1 LAESGLCR
9 LEYPMRF
16 SALLAF
22 ALLLPATPG
31 LAQGAK
37 DAPAAAP
44 LAPLTARALA
54 SHRGVYS
61 LTLDR
66 ARENAGI
73 VEVSGAMLYELI
85 DACESWTTRQRF
97 SMKLRNREGTEL
109 ETGSDYAT
117 LESMDGRTLRFSLT
131 QVTQGAVS
139 SRVAGQAELGPDGSG
154 VARYSEPEAKELPTP
169 PGTLL
174 PNTHTIAALNAARAG
189 QRLLVAPIF
198 DGTSADGAQQTTTFL
213 SPWQGPQPVPEAPSL
228 AALGSSR
235 MRIAFFEPDAEQA
248 GGASTP
254 SYEVSL
260 RYFENGVADDMI
272 MDFGEFTVRA
282 KLVRLEEAPGG
293 C

>member
-1 LAESGLCR
+1 
-9 LEYPMRF
+9 MRF
-16 SALLAF
+16 SALLAL
-22 ALLLPATPG
+22 ALILPATPG
-31 LAQGAK
+31 LTQGTK
-37 DAPAAAP
+37 DAPAA
-44 LAPLTARALA
+44 APLTARALA
-54 SHRGVYS
+54 SHRGIYELS
-61 LTLDR
+61 LDR

-73 VEVSGAMLYELI
+73 IDVSGAMLFELI
-85 DACESWTTRQRF
+85 GACESWASRQRF
-97 SMKLRNREGTEL
+97 TMTLRNREGTEL

-117 LESMDGRTLRFSLT
+117 LESMDGRNLRFSLT

-139 SRVAGQAELGPDGSG
+139 SRVVGQAELVADGSG
-154 VARYSEPEAKELPTP
+154 VARYSEPEAKELPIP

-228 AALGSSR
+228 STLGSSR
-235 MRIAFFEPDAEQA
+235 MRIAFFEPGAEQA

-282 KLVRLEEAPGG
+282 KLIRLEEAPGG

>member
-1 LAESGLCR
+1 
-9 LEYPMRF
+9 MRF
-16 SALLAF
+16 SALLAL
-22 ALLLPATPG
+22 ALILPATPG
-31 LAQGAK
+31 LTQGAK
-37 DAPAAAP
+37 DAPAAAAP

-54 SHRGVYS
+54 SHRGIYD

-66 ARENAGI
+66 ARENATI
-73 VEVSGAMLYELI
+73 VDVSGAMLFELI
-85 DACESWTTRQRF
+85 DACESWASRQRF
-97 SMKLRNREGTEL
+97 TMTMRDREGTEL

-117 LESMDGRTLRFSLT
+117 LESMDGQTLRFSLT
-131 QVTQGAVS
+131 QVMQGAVR
-139 SRVAGQAELGPDGSG
+139 SRVAGQAELAPDGSG
-154 VARYSEPEAKELPTP
+154 VARYSEPEAKELPIP

-213 SPWQGPQPVPEAPSL
+213 SPWQGPQPVANLPSL
-228 AALGSSR
+228 SALGSSR

-272 MDFGEFTVRA
+272 MDFGDFTVRA
-282 KLVRLEEAPGG
+282 RLVRLEEAPGG

>member
-1 LAESGLCR
+1 
-9 LEYPMRF
+9 MRF
-16 SALLAF
+16 SALLAL
-22 ALLLPATPG
+22 ALILPATPG
-31 LAQGAK
+31 LTQGAK
-37 DAPAAAP
+37 DAPAATAP

-73 VEVSGAMLYELI
+73 VDVSGAMLFELI

-97 SMKLRNREGTEL
+97 TMTLRNREGTEL

-131 QVTQGAVS
+131 QVTQGVVS
-139 SRVAGQAELGPDGSG
+139 SRVVGQAELGPDGSG
-154 VARYSEPEAKELPTP
+154 VARYSEPEVKELPIP

-174 PNTHTIAALNAARAG
+174 PNTHTIATLNAARAG

-198 DGTSADGAQQTTTFL
+198 DGTTADGAQQTTTVM

-228 AALGSSR
+228 STLGSSR
-235 MRIAFFEPDAEQA
+235 MRIAFFEPDGEQA
-248 GGASTP
+248 GGARTP

-272 MDFGEFTVRA
+272 MDFGDFTVRA
-282 KLVRLEEAPGG
+282 KLMKLEEAPGG

>member
-1 LAESGLCR
+1 
-9 LEYPMRF
+9 MRF
-16 SALLAF
+16 SALLAL
-22 ALLLPATPG
+22 ALILPATPG
-31 LAQGAK
+31 LTQGAK
-37 DAPAAAP
+37 DAPAATAP

-66 ARENAGI
+66 ARENATI
-73 VEVSGAMLYELI
+73 VDVSGAMLFEII
-85 DACESWTTRQRF
+85 DACESWASRQRF
-97 SMKLRNREGTEL
+97 TMTLRNREGTEL

-117 LESMDGRTLRFSLT
+117 LESMDGRNLRFSLT
-131 QVTQGAVS
+131 QMTQGAVK
-139 SRVAGQAELGPDGSG
+139 SRVAGQAELTADGSG
-154 VARYSEPEAKELPTP
+154 IARYSEPEVKELPIP

-198 DGTSADGAQQTTTFL
+198 DGTTADGAQQTTTVM

-228 AALGSSR
+228 STLGSSR
-235 MRIAFFEPDAEQA
+235 MRIAFFEPDGEQA
-248 GGASTP
+248 GGARTP

-272 MDFGEFTVRA
+272 MDFGDFTVRA
-282 KLVRLEEAPGG
+282 KLMKLEDAPGG

>member
-1 LAESGLCR
+1 
-9 LEYPMRF
+9 MRF
-16 SALLAF
+16 PALLAL
-22 ALLLPATPG
+22 ALILPATPG
-31 LAQGAK
+31 LTQGAK
-37 DAPAAAP
+37 DAPTAATAP

-54 SHRGVYS
+54 SHRGVYT

-73 VEVSGAMLYELI
+73 VDVSGAMLFELI

-97 SMKLRNREGTEL
+97 TMTLRNREGTEL

-139 SRVAGQAELGPDGSG
+139 SRVVGQAELGPDGSG
-154 VARYSEPEAKELPTP
+154 VARYSEPEVKELPIP

-174 PNTHTIAALNAARAG
+174 PNTHTIATLNAARAG

-198 DGTSADGAQQTTTFL
+198 DGTTADGAQQTTTVM

-228 AALGSSR
+228 STLGSSR
-235 MRIAFFEPDAEQA
+235 MRIAFFEPDGEQA
-248 GGASTP
+248 GGARTP

-272 MDFGEFTVRA
+272 MDFGDFTVRA
-282 KLVRLEEAPGG
+282 KLMKLEDAPGG

>member
-1 LAESGLCR
+1 
-9 LEYPMRF
+9 MRF
-16 SALLAF
+16 SALLAL
-22 ALLLPATPG
+22 ALILPAAPG
-31 LAQGAK
+31 LTQGAK
-37 DAPAAAP
+37 DAPAATAP

-54 SHRGVYS
+54 SHRGVYT

-73 VEVSGAMLYELI
+73 VDVSGAMLFEII
-85 DACESWTTRQRF
+85 DACESWASRQRF
-97 SMKLRNREGTEL
+97 TMTLRDREGTEL

-117 LESMDGRTLRFSLT
+117 LESMDGRTLRFSLI
-131 QVTQGAVS
+131 QVTQGAVR
-139 SRVAGQAELGPDGSG
+139 SRVVGQAELGPDGSG
-154 VARYSEPEAKELPTP
+154 VARYSEPEAKELPIP

-213 SPWQGPQPVPEAPSL
+213 SPWQGPQPVANMPSL
-228 AALGSSR
+228 SALGSSR

-260 RYFENGVADDMI
+260 RYFENGVSDDMI
-272 MDFGEFTVRA
+272 MDFGDFTVRA
-282 KLVRLEEAPGG
+282 KLVKLEDAPGG

>member
-1 LAESGLCR
+1 
-9 LEYPMRF
+9 MRF
-16 SALLAF
+16 STLLAL
-22 ALLLPATPG
+22 ALILPATPG
-31 LAQGAK
+31 LTQGAK
-37 DAPAAAP
+37 DAPAATAP

-54 SHRGVYS
+54 SHRGVYT

-73 VEVSGAMLYELI
+73 VDVSGAMLFEII
-85 DACESWTTRQRF
+85 DACESWASRQRF
-97 SMKLRNREGTEL
+97 TMTLRFREGTEL
-109 ETGSDYAT
+109 EIGSDYAT

-139 SRVAGQAELGPDGSG
+139 SRVVGQAELGPDGSG
-154 VARYSEPEAKELPTP
+154 VARYSEPEVKELPIP
-169 PGTLL
+169 AGTLL
-174 PNTHTIAALNAARAG
+174 PNTHTIAALNAARAD

-198 DGTSADGAQQTTTFL
+198 DGTTADGAQQTTTVL

-228 AALGSSR
+228 STLGSSR
-235 MRIAFFEPDAEQA
+235 MRIAFFEPDGEQA
-248 GGASTP
+248 GGARTP

-272 MDFGEFTVRA
+272 MDFGDFTVRA
-282 KLVRLEEAPGG
+282 KLMKLEDAPGG

>member
-1 LAESGLCR
+1 
-9 LEYPMRF
+9 MRF
-16 SALLAF
+16 SALLAL
-22 ALLLPATPG
+22 ALILPAAPG
-31 LAQGAK
+31 LTQGAK
-37 DAPAAAP
+37 DAPAATAP

-54 SHRGVYS
+54 SHRGVYT

-73 VEVSGAMLYELI
+73 VDVSGAMLFELI

-97 SMKLRNREGTEL
+97 TMTLRNREGTEL

-131 QVTQGAVS
+131 QVTQGVVS
-139 SRVAGQAELGPDGSG
+139 SRVVGQAELGPDGSG
-154 VARYSEPEAKELPTP
+154 VARYSEPEVKELPIP

-174 PNTHTIAALNAARAG
+174 PNTHTIATLNAARAG

-198 DGTSADGAQQTTTFL
+198 DGTTADGAQQTTTVM

-228 AALGSSR
+228 STLGSSR
-235 MRIAFFEPDAEQA
+235 MRIAFFEPDGEQA
-248 GGASTP
+248 GGARTP

-272 MDFGEFTVRA
+272 MDFGDFTVRA
-282 KLVRLEEAPGG
+282 KLMKLEEAPGG

>member
-1 LAESGLCR
+1 
-9 LEYPMRF
+9 MRF
-16 SALLAF
+16 SALLAL
-22 ALLLPATPG
+22 ALILPATPG
-31 LAQGAK
+31 LTQGAK
-37 DAPAAAP
+37 DAPAATAP

-54 SHRGVYS
+54 SHRGIYS

-66 ARENAGI
+66 ARENATI
-73 VEVSGAMLYELI
+73 VDVSGAMVFEII
-85 DACESWTTRQRF
+85 DACESWASRQRF
-97 SMKLRNREGTEL
+97 TMTLRNREGTEL

-117 LESMDGRTLRFSLT
+117 LESMDGRNLRFSLT
-131 QVTQGAVS
+131 HMTQGAVKN
-139 SRVAGQAELGPDGSG
+139 RVAGQAELTADGSG
-154 VARYSEPEAKELPTP
+154 VARYSEPEVKELPIP

-198 DGTSADGAQQTTTFL
+198 DGTTADGAQQTTTVM

-228 AALGSSR
+228 STLGSSR
-235 MRIAFFEPDAEQA
+235 MRIAFFEPDGEQA
-248 GGASTP
+248 GGARTP

-272 MDFGEFTVRA
+272 MDFGDFTVRA
-282 KLVRLEEAPGG
+282 KLMKLEDAPGG

>member
-1 LAESGLCR
+1 
-9 LEYPMRF
+9 MRF

-154 VARYSEPEAKELPTP
+154 VARYSEPEAKELPIP

-198 DGTSADGAQQTTTFL
+198 DGTTADGAQQTTTVL

-228 AALGSSR
+228 STLGSSR
-235 MRIAFFEPDAEQA
+235 MRIAFFEPDGEQA
-248 GGASTP
+248 GGARTP

-272 MDFGEFTVRA
+272 MDFGDFTVRA
-282 KLVRLEEAPGG
+282 KLMKLEDAPGG

>member
-1 LAESGLCR
+1 
-9 LEYPMRF
+9 MRF
-16 SALLAF
+16 PALLAL
-22 ALLLPATPG
+22 ALILPAAPG
-31 LAQGAK
+31 FTQGAK
-37 DAPAAAP
+37 DAPAATAP

-54 SHRGVYS
+54 SHRGIYS

-97 SMKLRNREGTEL
+97 TMTLRNREGTEL

-117 LESMDGRTLRFSLT
+117 LESMDGKNLRFSLR
-131 QVTQGAVS
+131 QMTQGAITS
-139 SRVAGQAELGPDGSG
+139 NVAGQAELRADGSG
-154 VARYSEPEAKELPTP
+154 TARYSEPEEKEVAIP
-169 PGTLL
+169 PGALL

-189 QRLLVAPIF
+189 QRILVAPIF
-198 DGTSADGAQQTTTFL
+198 DGTSADGAQESTTVL
-213 SPWQGPQPVPEAPSL
+213 APWQGATPMPEAPSL
-228 AALGSSR
+228 ASLGSSR
-235 MRIAFFEPDAEQA
+235 MRIAFFEPDGEQA
-248 GGASTP
+248 GGARTP

-282 KLVRLEEAPGG
+282 KLMKLEDAPGG

>member
-1 LAESGLCR
+1 
-9 LEYPMRF
+9 MRF
-16 SALLAF
+16 PALLAL
-22 ALLLPATPG
+22 ALILPATPG
-31 LAQGAK
+31 FTQGAK

-44 LAPLTARALA
+44 LAPLTASALA
-54 SHRGVYS
+54 SHRGIYD

-97 SMKLRNREGTEL
+97 SMTLRNREGTEL

-117 LESMDGRTLRFSLT
+117 LESMDGRNLRFSLT

-139 SRVAGQAELGPDGSG
+139 SRVVGQAELGADGSG
-154 VARYSEPEAKELPTP
+154 VARYSEPEAKELPIP

-174 PNTHTIAALNAARAG
+174 PNAHTIAALNAARAG

-198 DGTSADGAQQTTTFL
+198 DGTTADGAQQTTTVV
-213 SPWQGPQPVPEAPSL
+213 SPWQGPQPMPEAPSL
-228 AALGSSR
+228 STLGSSR

-248 GGASTP
+248 GGARTP

-260 RYFENGVADDMI
+260 RYFENGVADEMI
-272 MDFGEFTVRA
+272 MDFGDFTVRA

>member
-1 LAESGLCR
+1 
-9 LEYPMRF
+9 MRF
-16 SALLAF
+16 SALLAL
-22 ALLLPATPG
+22 ALILPATPG
-31 LAQGAK
+31 LTQGAK
-37 DAPAAAP
+37 DAPAATAP

-54 SHRGVYS
+54 SHRGIYT

-66 ARENAGI
+66 ARENATI
-73 VEVSGAMLYELI
+73 VDVSGAMLFEII
-85 DACESWTTRQRF
+85 DACESWTSRQRF
-97 SMKLRNREGTEL
+97 TMTLRDREGTEL

-131 QVTQGAVS
+131 QVTQGAVR
-139 SRVAGQAELGPDGSG
+139 SRVAGQAELTADGSG
-154 VARYSEPEAKELPTP
+154 VARYSEPEVKELPIP

-174 PNTHTIAALNAARAG
+174 PNTHTIATLNAARAG

-198 DGTSADGAQQTTTFL
+198 DGTTADGAQQTTTVL

-228 AALGSSR
+228 SALGSSR
-235 MRIAFFEPDAEQA
+235 MRIAFFEPDGEQA
-248 GGASTP
+248 GGARTP

-272 MDFGEFTVRA
+272 MDFGDFTVRA
-282 KLVRLEEAPGG
+282 KLMKLEDAPGG

>member
-1 LAESGLCR
+1 
-9 LEYPMRF
+9 MRF
-16 SALLAF
+16 SALLAL
-22 ALLLPATPG
+22 ALILPATPG
-31 LAQGAK
+31 LTQGAK
-37 DAPAAAP
+37 DASAATAP

-54 SHRGVYS
+54 SHRGIYT

-66 ARENAGI
+66 ARENATI
-73 VEVSGAMLYELI
+73 VDVSGAMLFEII
-85 DACESWTTRQRF
+85 DACESWASRQRF
-97 SMKLRNREGTEL
+97 TMTLRDREGTEL

-117 LESMDGRTLRFSLT
+117 LESMDGRNLRFSLT
-131 QVTQGAVS
+131 HMTQGAVKN
-139 SRVAGQAELGPDGSG
+139 RVAGQAELTADGSG
-154 VARYSEPEAKELPTP
+154 VARYSEPEVKELPIP

-198 DGTSADGAQQTTTFL
+198 DGTTADGAQQTTTVM

-228 AALGSSR
+228 STLGSSR
-235 MRIAFFEPDAEQA
+235 MRIAFFEPDGEQA
-248 GGASTP
+248 GGARTP

-272 MDFGEFTVRA
+272 MDFGDFTVRA
-282 KLVRLEEAPGG
+282 KLMKLEDAPGG

>member
-1 LAESGLCR
+1 
-9 LEYPMRF
+9 MRF
-16 SALLAF
+16 SVLLAL
-22 ALLLPATPG
+22 ALILPATPG
-31 LAQGAK
+31 LTQGAK
-37 DAPAAAP
+37 DAPTAATAP

-73 VEVSGAMLYELI
+73 VDVSGAMLFELI

-97 SMKLRNREGTEL
+97 TMTLRNREGTEL

-131 QVTQGAVS
+131 QVTQGVVS
-139 SRVAGQAELGPDGSG
+139 SRVVGQAELGPDGSG
-154 VARYSEPEAKELPTP
+154 VARYSEPEVKELPIP

-174 PNTHTIAALNAARAG
+174 PNTHTIATLNAARAG

-198 DGTSADGAQQTTTFL
+198 DGTTADGAQQTTTVM
-213 SPWQGPQPVPEAPSL
+213 SSWQGPQPVPEAPSL
-228 AALGSSR
+228 STLGSSR
-235 MRIAFFEPDAEQA
+235 MRIAFFEPDGEQA
-248 GGASTP
+248 GGARTP

-272 MDFGEFTVRA
+272 MDFGDFTVRA
-282 KLVRLEEAPGG
+282 KLMKLEDAPGG

>member
-1 LAESGLCR
+1 
-9 LEYPMRF
+9 MRF
-16 SALLAF
+16 SVLLAL
-22 ALLLPATPG
+22 ALILPAAPG
-31 LAQGAK
+31 YAQGAK
-37 DAPAAAP
+37 DPPAAAAP

-54 SHRGVYS
+54 SHRGIYT

-66 ARENAGI
+66 ARENATI
-73 VEVSGAMLYELI
+73 VDVSGAMLFEII
-85 DACESWTTRQRF
+85 DACESWASRQRF
-97 SMKLRNREGTEL
+97 TMTLRNREGTEL

-117 LESMDGRTLRFSLT
+117 LESMDGRNLRFSLT
-131 QVTQGAVS
+131 HMTQGAVKN
-139 SRVAGQAELGPDGSG
+139 RVAGQAELTADGSG
-154 VARYSEPEAKELPTP
+154 VARYSEPEVKELPIP

-198 DGTSADGAQQTTTFL
+198 DGTTADGAQQTTTVM

-228 AALGSSR
+228 STLGSSR
-235 MRIAFFEPDAEQA
+235 MRIAFFEPDGEQA
-248 GGASTP
+248 GGARTP

-272 MDFGEFTVRA
+272 MDFGDFTVRA
-282 KLVRLEEAPGG
+282 KLMKLEDAPGG

>member
-1 LAESGLCR
+1 
-9 LEYPMRF
+9 MRF
-16 SALLAF
+16 SALLAL
-22 ALLLPATPG
+22 ALILPATPG
-31 LAQGAK
+31 LTQGAK
-37 DAPAAAP
+37 DAPAATAP

-54 SHRGVYS
+54 SHRGVYT

-73 VEVSGAMLYELI
+73 VDVSGAMLFELI

-97 SMKLRNREGTEL
+97 TMTLRNREGTEL

-139 SRVAGQAELGPDGSG
+139 SRVVGQAELGPDGSG
-154 VARYSEPEAKELPTP
+154 VARYSEPEVKELPIP

-198 DGTSADGAQQTTTFL
+198 DGTTADGAQQTTTVL

-228 AALGSSR
+228 STLGSSR
-235 MRIAFFEPDAEQA
+235 IRIAFFEPDGEQA
-248 GGASTP
+248 GGARTP

-272 MDFGEFTVRA
+272 MDFGDFTVRA
-282 KLVRLEEAPGG
+282 KLMKLEDAPGG

>member
-1 LAESGLCR
+1 
-9 LEYPMRF
+9 MRF
-16 SALLAF
+16 SALLAL
-22 ALLLPATPG
+22 ALILPATPG
-31 LAQGAK
+31 LTQGAK
-37 DAPAAAP
+37 DAPAAAAP

-54 SHRGVYS
+54 SHRGVYT

-66 ARENAGI
+66 ARENATI
-73 VEVSGAMLYELI
+73 VDVSGAMLFEII
-85 DACESWTTRQRF
+85 DACESWASRQRF
-97 SMKLRNREGTEL
+97 TMTLRDREGTEL

-139 SRVAGQAELGPDGSG
+139 SRVVGQAELGPDGSG
-154 VARYSEPEAKELPTP
+154 VARYSEPEAKELPIP

-198 DGTSADGAQQTTTFL
+198 DGTTADGAQQTTPVM

-228 AALGSSR
+228 STLGSSR
-235 MRIAFFEPDAEQA
+235 MRIAFFEPDGEQA
-248 GGASTP
+248 GGARTP

-272 MDFGEFTVRA
+272 MDFGDFTVRA
-282 KLVRLEEAPGG
+282 KLMKLEDAPGG

>member
-1 LAESGLCR
+1 
-9 LEYPMRF
+9 MRF
-16 SALLAF
+16 PALLAL
-22 ALLLPATPG
+22 ALILPAAPG
-31 LAQGAK
+31 FTQGSK
-37 DAPAAAP
+37 DAPAATAP

-54 SHRGVYS
+54 SHRGIYS

-66 ARENAGI
+66 ARENAAI
-73 VEVSGAMLYELI
+73 VDVSGAMLFELI
-85 DACESWTTRQRF
+85 DACESWASRQRF
-97 SMKLRNREGTEL
+97 TMTLRNREGTEL

-117 LESMDGRTLRFSLT
+117 LESMDGRNLRFSLT
-131 QVTQGAVS
+131 QVTQGAVR
-139 SRVAGQAELGPDGSG
+139 SRVAGQAELTADGSG
-154 VARYSEPEAKELPTP
+154 VARYSEPEVKELPIP

-198 DGTSADGAQQTTTFL
+198 DGTTADGAQQTTTVL

-228 AALGSSR
+228 STLGSSR
-235 MRIAFFEPDAEQA
+235 MRIAFFEPDGEQA
-248 GGASTP
+248 GGARTP

-272 MDFGEFTVRA
+272 MDFGDFTVRA
-282 KLVRLEEAPGG
+282 KLMKLEDAPGG

>member
-1 LAESGLCR
+1 
-9 LEYPMRF
+9 MRF
-16 SALLAF
+16 SALLAL
-22 ALLLPATPG
+22 ALILPATPG
-31 LAQGAK
+31 LTQGAK
-37 DAPAAAP
+37 DAPAASTP

-66 ARENAGI
+66 ARENATI
-73 VEVSGAMLYELI
+73 VDVSGAMIFEII
-85 DACESWTTRQRF
+85 DDCESWTSRQRF
-97 SMKLRNREGTEL
+97 TMTLRDREGTEL

-131 QVTQGAVS
+131 QVTQGAVR
-139 SRVAGQAELGPDGSG
+139 SRVAGQAELTADGSG
-154 VARYSEPEAKELPTP
+154 VARYSEPEVKELPIP

-198 DGTSADGAQQTTTFL
+198 DGTTADGAQQTTTVL

-228 AALGSSR
+228 STLGSSR
-235 MRIAFFEPDAEQA
+235 MRIAFFEPDGEQA
-248 GGASTP
+248 GGARTP

-272 MDFGEFTVRA
+272 MDFGDFTVRA
-282 KLVRLEEAPGG
+282 KLMKLEDAPGG

>member
-1 LAESGLCR
+1 
-9 LEYPMRF
+9 MRF
-16 SALLAF
+16 PALLAL
-22 ALLLPATPG
+22 ALILPAAPG
-31 LAQGAK
+31 LTQGAK
-37 DAPAAAP
+37 DAPAATTAP

-66 ARENAGI
+66 ARENSTI
-73 VEVSGAMLYELI
+73 VDVSGAMLFELI

-97 SMKLRNREGTEL
+97 TMTLRNREGTEL

-139 SRVAGQAELGPDGSG
+139 SRVVGQAELGPDGSG
-154 VARYSEPEAKELPTP
+154 VARYSEPDVKELPIP
-169 PGTLL
+169 AGTLL
-174 PNTHTIAALNAARAG
+174 PNTHTIATLNAARAG

-198 DGTSADGAQQTTTFL
+198 DGTTADGAQQTTTVM

-228 AALGSSR
+228 STLGSSR
-235 MRIAFFEPDAEQA
+235 MRIAFFEPDGEQA
-248 GGASTP
+248 GGARTP

-272 MDFGEFTVRA
+272 MDFGDFTVRA
-282 KLVRLEEAPGG
+282 KLMKLEDAPGG

>member
-1 LAESGLCR
+1 
-9 LEYPMRF
+9 MRF
-16 SALLAF
+16 SALLAL
-22 ALLLPATPG
+22 ALILPATPG
-31 LAQGAK
+31 LTQGAK
-37 DAPAAAP
+37 DAPAASTP

-66 ARENAGI
+66 ARENATI
-73 VEVSGAMLYELI
+73 VDVSGAMVFEII
-85 DACESWTTRQRF
+85 DACESWASRQRF
-97 SMKLRNREGTEL
+97 TMTLRNREGTEL

-117 LESMDGRTLRFSLT
+117 LESMDGRNLRFSLT
-131 QVTQGAVS
+131 QMTQGAVK
-139 SRVAGQAELGPDGSG
+139 SRVAGQAELAADGSG
-154 VARYSEPEAKELPTP
+154 VARYSEPEAKELPIP

-198 DGTSADGAQQTTTFL
+198 DGTTADGAQQTTTVL

-228 AALGSSR
+228 STLGSSR

-248 GGASTP
+248 GGARTP

-272 MDFGEFTVRA
+272 MDFGDFTVRA
-282 KLVRLEEAPGG
+282 KLMKLEDAPGG

>member
-1 LAESGLCR
+1 
-9 LEYPMRF
+9 MRF
-16 SALLAF
+16 SALLAL
-22 ALLLPATPG
+22 ALILPATPG
-31 LAQGAK
+31 LTQGAK
-37 DAPAAAP
+37 DAPAATAP
-44 LAPLTARALA
+44 LAPLTARALV

-73 VEVSGAMLYELI
+73 VDVSGAMVFEMI
-85 DACESWTTRQRF
+85 DACESWATRQRF
-97 SMKLRNREGTEL
+97 SMTLRIREGTEL

-117 LESMDGRTLRFSLT
+117 LESMDGRNLRFSLT

-154 VARYSEPEAKELPTP
+154 IARYSEPEAKELPIP

-174 PNTHTIAALNAARAG
+174 PNTHTVAALNAARAG

-198 DGTSADGAQQTTTFL
+198 DGTSADGAQETTTVL
-213 SPWQGPQPVPEAPSL
+213 APWQGPTAMPETPSL
-228 AALGSSR
+228 SALGSAR
-235 MRIAFFEPDAEQA
+235 MRIAFFETDAEQA
-248 GGASTP
+248 GGARTP

-260 RYFENGVADDMI
+260 RYFENGVVDDML

>member
-1 LAESGLCR
+1 
-9 LEYPMRF
+9 MRF
-16 SALLAF
+16 SALLAI
-22 ALLLPATPG
+22 ALILPAAPG
-31 LAQGAK
+31 LTQGAK
-37 DAPAAAP
+37 YAPAATAP

-54 SHRGVYS
+54 SHRGVYTV
-61 LTLDR
+61 TLDR

-73 VEVSGAMLYELI
+73 IDVSGAMLFEII
-85 DACESWTTRQRF
+85 DACERWASRQRF
-97 SMKLRNREGTEL
+97 TMTLRNREGTEL

-139 SRVAGQAELGPDGSG
+139 SRVVGQAELGPDGSG
-154 VARYSEPEAKELPTP
+154 VARYSEPEVKELPIPT
-169 PGTLL
+169 GTLL

-198 DGTSADGAQQTTTFL
+198 DGTTADGAQQTTTVL

-228 AALGSSR
+228 STLGSSR
-235 MRIAFFEPDAEQA
+235 MRIAFFEPDGEQA
-248 GGASTP
+248 GGARTP

-272 MDFGEFTVRA
+272 MDFGDFTVRA
-282 KLVRLEEAPGG
+282 KLMKLEDAPGG

>member
-1 LAESGLCR
+1 
-9 LEYPMRF
+9 MRF
-16 SALLAF
+16 SALLAL
-22 ALLLPATPG
+22 ALILPATPG
-31 LAQGAK
+31 LTQGAK
-37 DAPAAAP
+37 DAPAASTP

-66 ARENAGI
+66 ARENATI
-73 VEVSGAMLYELI
+73 VDVSGAMLFEII
-85 DACESWTTRQRF
+85 DACESWASRQRF
-97 SMKLRNREGTEL
+97 TMTLRDREGTEL

-117 LESMDGRTLRFSLT
+117 LESMDGRNLRFSLT
-131 QVTQGAVS
+131 QVTQGAVR
-139 SRVAGQAELGPDGSG
+139 SRVAGQAELTADGSG
-154 VARYSEPEAKELPTP
+154 VARYSEPEVKELPIP

-198 DGTSADGAQQTTTFL
+198 DGTTADGAQQTTTVL

-228 AALGSSR
+228 STLGSSR

-248 GGASTP
+248 GRARTP

-272 MDFGEFTVRA
+272 MDFGDFTVRA
-282 KLVRLEEAPGG
+282 KLMKLEDAPGG

>member
-1 LAESGLCR
+1 
-9 LEYPMRF
+9 MRF
-16 SALLAF
+16 SALLAL
-22 ALLLPATPG
+22 ALILPATPG
-31 LAQGAK
+31 LTQGAK
-37 DAPAAAP
+37 DAPTAATAP

-73 VEVSGAMLYELI
+73 VDVSGAMLFELI

-97 SMKLRNREGTEL
+97 TMTLRNREGTEL

-139 SRVAGQAELGPDGSG
+139 SRVVGQAELGPDGSG
-154 VARYSEPEAKELPTP
+154 VARYSEPEVKELPIP

-174 PNTHTIAALNAARAG
+174 PNTHTIATLNAARAG

-198 DGTSADGAQQTTTFL
+198 DGTTADGAQQTTTVM

-228 AALGSSR
+228 STLGSSR
-235 MRIAFFEPDAEQA
+235 MRIAFFEPDGEQA
-248 GGASTP
+248 GGARTP

-272 MDFGEFTVRA
+272 MDFGDFTVRA
-282 KLVRLEEAPGG
+282 KLMKLEDAPGG

>member
-1 LAESGLCR
+1 
-9 LEYPMRF
+9 MRF
-16 SALLAF
+16 SALLAL
-22 ALLLPATPG
+22 ALILPAAPG
-31 LAQGAK
+31 LTQGAK
-37 DAPAAAP
+37 DPPAAAP

-54 SHRGVYS
+54 SHRGVYELS
-61 LTLDR
+61 LDR
-66 ARENAGI
+66 ARENSTI

-97 SMKLRNREGTEL
+97 SMTLRNREGTEL

-117 LESMDGRTLRFSLT
+117 LESMDGRTLRFSLV

-139 SRVAGQAELGPDGSG
+139 SRVVGQAELGADGSG
-154 VARYSEPEAKELPTP
+154 VARYSEPEAKELPIP

-198 DGTSADGAQQTTTFL
+198 DGTTADGAQQTTTFL
-213 SPWQGPQPVPEAPSL
+213 SPWQGPQPIAEAPNLST
-228 AALGSSR
+228 LGSSR

-272 MDFGEFTVRA
+272 MDFGDFTVRA
-282 KLVRLEEAPGG
+282 RLVRLEEAPGG

>member
-1 LAESGLCR
+1 
-9 LEYPMRF
+9 MRF
-16 SALLAF
+16 SALLAL
-22 ALLLPATPG
+22 ALILPATPG
-31 LAQGAK
+31 LTQGAK
-37 DAPAAAP
+37 DAPAATAP

-54 SHRGVYS
+54 SHRGIYT
-61 LTLDR
+61 LMLDR
-66 ARENAGI
+66 ARENAAI
-73 VEVSGAMLYELI
+73 VDVSGAMLFELI
-85 DACESWTTRQRF
+85 DACESWASRQRF
-97 SMKLRNREGTEL
+97 TMTLRNREGTEL

-117 LESMDGRTLRFSLT
+117 LESMDGRNLRFSLT
-131 QVTQGAVS
+131 QVTQGAVR
-139 SRVAGQAELGPDGSG
+139 SRVAGQAELTADGSG
-154 VARYSEPEAKELPTP
+154 VARYSEPEVKELPIP

-198 DGTSADGAQQTTTFL
+198 DGTTADGAQQTTTVL

-228 AALGSSR
+228 STLGSSR

-272 MDFGEFTVRA
+272 MDFGDFTVRA
-282 KLVRLEEAPGG
+282 KLMKLEDAPGG

>member
-1 LAESGLCR
+1 
-9 LEYPMRF
+9 MRF
-16 SALLAF
+16 SALLAL
-22 ALLLPATPG
+22 ALILPATPG
-31 LAQGAK
+31 LAQGPK
-37 DAPAAAP
+37 DAPAATP
-44 LAPLTARALA
+44 LAPLAARALA
-54 SHRGVYS
+54 SHRGIYD

-66 ARENAGI
+66 ARENTNIAD
-73 VEVSGAMLYELI
+73 VSGAMLFELI
-85 DACESWTTRQRF
+85 DACESWASRQRF
-97 SMKLRNREGTEL
+97 TMTLRDREGTEL

-131 QVTQGAVS
+131 QVVQGAVK
-139 SRVAGQAELGPDGSG
+139 SRVAGQAELGADGSG
-154 VARYSEPEAKELPTP
+154 IARYSEPEAKELPIP

-228 AALGSSR
+228 SALGSSR
-235 MRIAFFEPDAEQA
+235 MRIAFFEPGADQA

-260 RYFENGVADDMI
+260 RYFENGVADEMI
-272 MDFGEFTVRA
+272 MDFGDFTVRA
-282 KLVRLEEAPGG
+282 KLVKLEDAPGG

>member
-1 LAESGLCR
+1 
-9 LEYPMRF
+9 MRF
-16 SALLAF
+16 SALLAL
-22 ALLLPATPG
+22 ALILPATPG
-31 LAQGAK
+31 LTQGAK
-37 DAPAAAP
+37 DAPAASTP

-66 ARENAGI
+66 ARENATI
-73 VEVSGAMLYELI
+73 VDVSGAMVFEII
-85 DACESWTTRQRF
+85 DACESWASRQRF
-97 SMKLRNREGTEL
+97 TMTLRNREGTEL

-117 LESMDGRTLRFSLT
+117 LESMDGRNLRFSLT
-131 QVTQGAVS
+131 QVTQGAVR
-139 SRVAGQAELGPDGSG
+139 SRVAGQAELTADGSG
-154 VARYSEPEAKELPTP
+154 VARYSEPEVKELPIP

-198 DGTSADGAQQTTTFL
+198 DGTTADGAQQTTTVL

-228 AALGSSR
+228 STLGSSR
-235 MRIAFFEPDAEQA
+235 MRIAFFEPDGEQA
-248 GGASTP
+248 GGARTP

-272 MDFGEFTVRA
+272 MDFGDFTVRA

>member
-1 LAESGLCR
+1 
-9 LEYPMRF
+9 MRF
-16 SALLAF
+16 SALLAL
-22 ALLLPATPG
+22 ALILPATPG
-31 LAQGAK
+31 LTQGTK
-37 DAPAAAP
+37 DAPAA
-44 LAPLTARALA
+44 APLTARALA
-54 SHRGVYS
+54 SHRGIYELS
-61 LTLDR
+61 LDR

-73 VEVSGAMLYELI
+73 IDVSGAMLFELI
-85 DACESWTTRQRF
+85 DACESWASRQRF
-97 SMKLRNREGTEL
+97 TMTLRNREGTEL

-117 LESMDGRTLRFSLT
+117 LESMDGRNLRFSLT

-139 SRVAGQAELGPDGSG
+139 SRVVGQAELVADGSG
-154 VARYSEPEAKELPTP
+154 VARYSEPEAKELPIP

-228 AALGSSR
+228 STLGSSR
-235 MRIAFFEPDAEQA
+235 MRIAFFEPGAEQA

-282 KLVRLEEAPGG
+282 KLIRLEEAPGG